1 MQAFSYEVYDKD
13 GLFDSFVR
21 TVADIFCKQ
30 FESYQLSMG
39 NSCSYGAIR
48 NSAFENAE
56 DMGAH
61 IAELITNRV
70 HHDFSLLKRG
80 RAAILEGFRESE
92 ALYGDYLPSI
102 SYRTL
107 EAALGRVD
115 GYVTHNVHS

>member
-13 GLFDSFVR
+13 SMFDSFVR
-21 TVADIFCKQ
+21 TVSDIFCKQ

-48 NSAFENAE
+48 NSSFENAE
-56 DMGAH
+56 EMGSH
-61 IAELITNRV
+61 IAELIINRV
-70 HHDFSLLKRG
+70 NHDYSLLKQG
-80 RAAILEGFRESE
+80 RAAILEGFKESE

-115 GYVTHNVHS
+115 GYVTHY